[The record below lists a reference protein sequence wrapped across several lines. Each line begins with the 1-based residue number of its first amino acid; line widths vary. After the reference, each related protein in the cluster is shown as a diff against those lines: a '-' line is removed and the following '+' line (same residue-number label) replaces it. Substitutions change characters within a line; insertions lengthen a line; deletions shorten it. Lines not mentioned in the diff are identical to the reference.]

1 MAQSSTWIPPLPADT
16 AAGTAAVL
24 ACDPVSARRIGALLS
39 DAGWSAQPSDGAD
52 QAAEAIV
59 ACVDLGGPNP
69 ADHIRRMAA
78 EAPGAALV
86 VVTPP
91 ARGNDIRRALRA
103 GAAAVIFDAQLDT
116 VLAATVNAARAGM
129 AVVPREA
136 REHVEKPVLS
146 LREKQI
152 LNLVVAGLTNRQIAE
167 RLYLAES
174 TVKTHLTAAFGKL
187 GVRSRSE
194 AAAALLD
201 PEEPLLAGLLDDL
214 EPEPALTA

>member
-1 MAQSSTWIPPLPADT
+1 
-16 AAGTAAVL
+16 
-24 ACDPVSARRIGALLS
+24 
-39 DAGWSAQPSDGAD
+39 
-52 QAAEAIV
+52 
-59 ACVDLGGPNP
+59 
-69 ADHIRRMAA
+69 
-78 EAPGAALV
+78 
-86 VVTPP
+86 
-91 ARGNDIRRALRA
+91 
-103 GAAAVIFDAQLDT
+103 
-116 VLAATVNAARAGM
+116 M

-152 LNLVVAGLTNRQIAE
+152 LNLVVSGLTNRQIAE

>member
-1 MAQSSTWIPPLPADT
+1 MPVGTEAPR
-16 AAGTAAVL
+16 TAAVL
-24 ACDPVSARRIGALLS
+24 ACDPVSARRIGALLTE
-39 DAGWSAQPSDGAD
+39 AGWSVVSCDRPEPG
-52 QAAEAIV
+52 AEAV
-59 ACVDLGGPNP
+59 TACVDLGGPSP
-69 ADHIRRMAA
+69 ADQIRAIAA
-78 EAPGAALV
+78 QAPAAALV
-86 VVTPP
+86 IVTPP

-103 GAAAVIFDAQLDT
+103 GAAAVVFDAQLDT
-116 VLAATVNAARAGM
+116 VLAATVNAACAGM

-152 LNLVVAGLTNRQIAE
+152 LNLVVSGLTNRQIAE